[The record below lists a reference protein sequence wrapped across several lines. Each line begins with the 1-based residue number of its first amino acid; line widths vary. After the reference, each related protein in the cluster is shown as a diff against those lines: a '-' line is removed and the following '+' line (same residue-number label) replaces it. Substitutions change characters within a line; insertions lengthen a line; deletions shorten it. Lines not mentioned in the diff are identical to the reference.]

1 MHQHSFFALTGHEW
15 NQLPDD
21 TKQLSYR
28 DFKKYITQQLS
39 TPNPP
44 LYYLH
49 GTKALDI
56 LHTRLRTDMSQLN
69 ANTFKIQKSDTPACS
84 CGHSQENTA
93 HFILSC
99 PKYTSH
105 RNTLFHNLSH
115 TLNPRPA
122 GPLDFPPPAGGG
134 GRLNAPPPMISAPG
148 RRREKQ
154 KAAFES
160 SRKIISKSFR
170 SFFVSG
176 QN

>member
-21 TKQLSYR
+21 AKQLSYR

-39 TPNPP
+39 TPSPP
-44 LYYLH
+44 LYYSH
-49 GTKALDI
+49 GTKALNI

-69 ANTFKIQKSDTPACS
+69 ANAFKIQKSDTPACS
-84 CGHSQENTA
+84 CGHPQENTA

-115 TLNPRPA
+115 TLNCNFLQKPRHSQLQILLHGA
-122 GPLDFPPPAGGG
+122 GLSGSG
-134 GRLNAPPPMISAPG
+134 GREVARHFQNYI
-148 RRREKQ
+148 Q
-154 KAAFES
+154 S
-160 SRKIISKSFR
+160 SLRFT
-170 SFFVSG
+170 
-176 QN
+176 